1 VIDLHLHTARCRHA
15 EGGVTEYV
23 EAARRAG
30 VETMCFTDHMPL
42 PDGYPGCYSMTW
54 PEFPDYVAEVRA
66 AARAAGELGG
76 PEVLCGVEADWL
88 PGQAS
93 LVAGLATEHDLDLVL
108 GSVHFVEGWA
118 FDDPDEIEHYAEWD
132 VEALWERY
140 FEQVAAAAS
149 SGFFDVMA
157 HPDLVKKFGFIPEAD
172 PQPWYEETAS
182 VLASAGV
189 AVEVNTAGLR
199 KPVREIYPSLAFLET
214 CRRRGVP
221 ATTGSDA
228 HTPSDVGAGMTP
240 ARELLM
246 RAGYDSVVVFRH
258 RVPQEVAL

>member
-1 VIDLHLHTARCRHA
+1 VD
-15 EGGVTEYV
+15 EYV
-23 EAARRAG
+23 EAARAG
-30 VETMCFTDHMPL
+30 GLDTICFTDHMPL
-42 PDGYPGCYSMTW
+42 PDGYPGCYAMTW
-54 PEFPDYVAEVRA
+54 PEFPAYVAEVRE
-66 AARAAGELGG
+66 AARVARDIGG
-76 PEVLCGVEADWL
+76 LEVLCGVEVDWL
-88 PGQAS
+88 PEQAP
-93 LVAGLATEHDLDLVL
+93 LVAGLAAAHDLDLVL

-149 SGFFDVMA
+149 SGLFDVMA

-182 VLASAGV
+182 VFASMGV

-199 KPVREIYPSLAFLET
+199 KPVREIYPSLAFLQA
-214 CRRRGVP
+214 CKRRGVP

-228 HTPSDVGAGMTP
+228 HAPADVGAGLVA
-240 ARELLM
+240 AREHLIA
-246 RAGYDSVVVFRH
+246 AGYDSVVVFRH
-258 RVPQEVAL
+258 RVPEEVAL